1 MVICRSAI
9 GSFSLFLRFLRRFH
23 FFNRMLR
30 SQTHTLKGWPGLR
43 LVKIGLAT
51 GPRISQWQFQNS
63 FVGAWVKL
71 VALLKQWESCY
82 FQGSAAWAVALLSVG
97 DGNPRPKEK
106 KNVKQ
111 LVVATSQ
118 KKGEQR
124 PKLGAETLWFP
135 WCLQF
140 VPLELDYEKVEIH
153 RYLQWFCACTA

>member
-1 MVICRSAI
+1 MTVPKFIRGSLGEI
-9 GSFSLFLRFLRRFH
+9 G
-23 FFNRMLR
+23 
-30 SQTHTLKGWPGLR
+30 G
-43 LVKIGLAT
+43 
-51 GPRISQWQFQNS
+51 
-63 FVGAWVKL
+63 FVETMRKL
-71 VALLKQWESCY
+71 
-82 FQGSAAWAVALLSVG
+82 LLSGVG
-97 DGNPRPKEK
+97 GMGGSPSICGGREPPPQRK